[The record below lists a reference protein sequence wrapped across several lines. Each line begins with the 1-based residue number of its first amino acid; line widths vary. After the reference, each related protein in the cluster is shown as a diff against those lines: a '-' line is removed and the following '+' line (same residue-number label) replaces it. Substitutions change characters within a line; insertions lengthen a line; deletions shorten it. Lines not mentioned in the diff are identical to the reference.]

1 VCLLEARPLTGR
13 HHQIR
18 VHLRSAGTPILFDP
32 LYGKGRMPEA
42 LAGAPCARLALH
54 ARRIDVPAPHG
65 GGRVVVEAPLP
76 PDLAAL
82 VGVARRPGP
91 RRGGRRLTPPSSG
104 ALPPVGHAGE
114 EVAAVELVR

>member
-1 VCLLEARPLTGR
+1 MSLLEVHPLTGR

-18 VHLRSAGTPILFDP
+18 VHLRSATTPILFDP
-32 LYGKGRMPEA
+32 LYGRGLMPEA

-54 ARRIDVPAPHG
+54 ARKIDVPAPRG

-82 VGVARRPGP
+82 AEWLDARGHGEVVGG
-91 RRGGRRLTPPSSG
+91 
-104 ALPPVGHAGE
+104 
-114 EVAAVELVR
+114 